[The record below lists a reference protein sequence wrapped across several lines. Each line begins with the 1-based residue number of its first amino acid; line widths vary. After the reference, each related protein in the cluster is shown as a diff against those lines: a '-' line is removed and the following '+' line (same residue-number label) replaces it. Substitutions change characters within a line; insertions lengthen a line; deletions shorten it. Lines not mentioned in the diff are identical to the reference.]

1 MTTETTTTA
10 AQKTASFQASGDA
23 KILAHVL
30 RGASIGD
37 LVSYSKLTA
46 AIARDVQTDARSV
59 LETARQI
66 VQREDKMIFDAVRGM
81 GLKRLTDEEIVGL
94 GDRTRDH
101 VRRSARRVVK
111 KMVCVDYNNLSAEKQ
126 VQHNTA
132 LSMFGL
138 FAEIATDKS
147 TLRLSEAVKDARS
160 DLPII
165 KASMAALGLTM

>member
-1 MTTETTTTA
+1 MTTETTATH
-10 AQKTASFQASGDA
+10 KPPSFQASGDA
-23 KILAHVL
+23 KILVHVL
-30 RGASIGD
+30 REVEVGD
-37 LVSYSKLTA
+37 VVSYSKLTA
-46 AIARDVQTDARSV
+46 AIARDVQNDARSV

-66 VQREDKMIFDAVRGM
+66 VQREDKMIFDAVRGI
-81 GLKRLTDEEIVGL
+81 GLKRLTDDEIVGL
-94 GDRTRDH
+94 SDRTREH

-111 KMVCVDYNNLSAEKQ
+111 KMVCVDYVNLTPEKQ

-147 TLRLSEAVKDARS
+147 TLRLNEAVKEARS

-165 KASMAALGLTM
+165 KASMAALGFTV